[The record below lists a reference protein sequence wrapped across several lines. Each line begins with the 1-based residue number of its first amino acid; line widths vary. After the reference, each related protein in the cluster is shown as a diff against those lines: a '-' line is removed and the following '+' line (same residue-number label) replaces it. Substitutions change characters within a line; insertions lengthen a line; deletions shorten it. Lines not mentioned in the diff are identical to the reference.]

1 MMESECSQPA
11 GDLEKAGEPELVD
24 QPAKGVLKENVF
36 LLNSSNV
43 ANASSDSQ
51 TDAKVQCSPDE
62 PIDHSL
68 SSLNE
73 GMQPAGSSDV
83 QQYTITEFNSTIKRT
98 KNTSIQNII
107 SHYER
112 QQVVPGDALKRLRSA
127 GKASL
132 ERQSSFDEQRHG
144 ARPPFLKSLKQRHL
158 FPSKSIDQPM
168 DVGPDDEQATEQVA
182 EQTSNP
188 TSRFSFV
195 KKNFEKLLMSPL
207 ATMKPAD
214 EEKAIVD
221 QARTEKPTAEKTQAK
236 HLTIK
241 QCIRQIDLNT
251 THQNIIRHLENDV
264 SLSADQQEAAVAA
277 IRQNRS
283 SIELSPANA
292 NFKPHCPIIVKNTK
306 EIAGYLSISDAFL
319 KLDFYN
325 AIRDIR
331 RFNYVCKLLHLL
343 ITQNLTSLS
352 GCATKF
358 LFNLLEEIAFQ
369 VAGNQQNIHVLHTLL
384 RDVQKIMKNYYSWG
398 RPVGSTILWETHL
411 KTIEKICQIVKN
423 IEIKPVSFVTSLSS
437 RLE

>member
-1 MMESECSQPA
+1 MMESECSQPGA
-11 GDLEKAGEPELVD
+11 DLSEEKASEPELADEQTV
-24 QPAKGVLKENVF
+24 AKGVLKENVF
-36 LLNSSNV
+36 LLNS
-43 ANASSDSQ
+43 Q
-51 TDAKVQCSPDE
+51 TAAKVQRSQAE
-62 PIDHSL
+62 LIERDHSL
-68 SSLNE
+68 RSLNE
-73 GMQPAGSSDV
+73 AIGMQRDAACSSDAA

-127 GKASL
+127 GKLQTTL
-132 ERQSSFDEQRHG
+132 ERQSSFDEVRHG

-168 DVGPDDEQATEQVA
+168 DVGPDDEQADA
-182 EQTSNP
+182 ETREPNS

-207 ATMKPAD
+207 AAMKPAN
-214 EEKAIVD
+214 EKTAGQPIS
-221 QARTEKPTAEKTQAK
+221 RTEKPVEKPLAK

-264 SLSADQQEAAVAA
+264 SLSADQQEAAAA

-283 SIELSPANA
+283 SIELSPANL

-398 RPVGSTILWETHL
+398 RPVGSKHL
-411 KTIEKICQIVKN
+411 DRLL
-423 IEIKPVSFVTSLSS
+423 IK
-437 RLE
+437 R